1 MTSHESAGSPV
12 IDIHAH
18 TTPQR
23 FRAAIESD
31 GSWHGLGPE
40 FGELENPKNLLSP
53 EERLQEMDRLGVD
66 IQALSSTDCFYQY
79 DNDPATTQAIA
90 RDANDELAE
99 IHEQHPDRYLGLGT
113 LPMQD
118 VPAAVSELQRIME
131 ELGLQGVMIDDH
143 VRNKTYELDEFLP
156 FWEAAEALGAVVF
169 FHQYAPTVVTYR
181 TTSWFLPNS
190 IGNLVDRAI
199 TFGTLVFGGV
209 MDRFPELKV
218 CLGHA
223 GGYASFGVDRM
234 DKGWEAAALDYMPDE
249 PRRRIQKAPS
259 EYLGDFYY
267 DSVTYKESTLRFL
280 IDRVGIDQVVFGT
293 DYPAP
298 MVVAD
303 AVNWIRSL
311 PSLTSEEKEAILCH
325 NPARLLGMSQPSGD

>member
-143 VRNKTYELDEFLP
+143 VRNKTYDLD
-156 FWEAAEALGAVVF
+156 GV
-169 FHQYAPTVVTYR
+169 
-181 TTSWFLPNS
+181 LPNS